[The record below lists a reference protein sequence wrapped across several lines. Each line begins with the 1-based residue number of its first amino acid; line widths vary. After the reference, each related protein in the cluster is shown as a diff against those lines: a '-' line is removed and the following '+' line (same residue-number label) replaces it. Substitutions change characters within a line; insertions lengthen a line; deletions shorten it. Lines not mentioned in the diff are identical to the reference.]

1 MKIAVTGGSGFIGTP
16 LVKALLEQGH
26 HVRVIDL
33 KQPIF
38 QHKHLEFVSK
48 SIMDDLKDSLKDCG
62 MVYHLAA
69 MLGVEHTD
77 KRPLETIRINLEGSV
92 NVFKCAAGAGIK
104 NMVYA
109 SSSEVYGNPREL
121 PIREESVKGPVST
134 YGVSKLA
141 SEIYAQAYN
150 KEFGTNIKIVRFFN
164 VYGPGQSDEFVVSIF
179 LNNALLNKPI
189 RVFGDGSQTRCF
201 TYVQDAVD
209 GALKVAEKG
218 EDGEAYNVGN
228 NHPTTILQLAETIRE
243 VAGSSSEIIKVGY
256 GKDSRLRSREIDYR
270 IPDISKISAL
280 GWEPKT
286 RIAEGVRKILE
297 WKKTGLKL
305 D

>member
-1 MKIAVTGGSGFIGTP
+1 MKIAVTGGSGFI
-16 LVKALLEQGH
+16 
-26 HVRVIDL
+26 
-33 KQPIF
+33 
-38 QHKHLEFVSK
+38 QHKSLEFVNRSV
-48 SIMDDLKDSLKDCG
+48 MDDIKDSLKNCD

-69 MLGVEHTD
+69 LLGVEHTD

-92 NVFKCAAGAGIK
+92 NVFKCAAEAGIK

-109 SSSEVYGNPREL
+109 SSSEVYGNPREI

-150 KEFGTNIKIVRFFN
+150 QEFGTNIKIVRFFN
-164 VYGPGQSDEFVVSIF
+164 VYGPRQSDNFVVSIF
-179 LNNALLNKPI
+179 LNNALRNNPI

-201 TYVQDAVD
+201 TYVQDAVE
-209 GALKVAEKG
+209 GVLKVVENGKSG
-218 EDGEAYNVGN
+218 EVYNVGN
-228 NHPTTILQLAETIRE
+228 NHPTTILQLAETIKE
-243 VAGSSSEIIKVGY
+243 VTGSKSEIVKIGY

-286 RIAEGVRKILE
+286 RITEGIKKILE
-297 WKKTGLKL
+297 WKKQN
-305 D
+305 

>member
-1 MKIAVTGGSGFIGTP
+1 MKAMKITVTGGSGFIGLP
-16 LVKALLEQGH
+16 LVEALLQQGH
-26 HVRVIDL
+26 HVKVLDL
-33 KQPIF
+33 KQPAI
-38 QHKHLEFVSK
+38 QHKSLEFVNK
-48 SIMDDLKDSLKDCG
+48 SVMDDIKDDLKGCD

-69 MLGVEHTD
+69 LLGVEHTD

-92 NVFKCAAGAGIK
+92 NVFRSAVEANVK

-141 SEIYAQAYN
+141 AEIYAQAYN

-164 VYGPGQSDEFVVSIF
+164 VYGPRQSDNFVVSIF
-179 LNNALLNKPI
+179 LKNALHNGPI
-189 RVFGDGSQTRCF
+189 KVFGDGSQTRCF

-209 GALKVAEKG
+209 GVLKVVEKG
-218 EDGEAYNVGN
+218 KSGEVYNVGN
-228 NHPTTILQLAETIRE
+228 NHPTTILQLAETIKE
-243 VAGSSSEIIKVGY
+243 VAGSKSEIVKVGY
-256 GKDSRLRSREIDYR
+256 GKDSRLREREIDYR
-270 IPDISKISAL
+270 IPDISKINAI

-286 RIAEGVRKILE
+286 RIAEGIKKILE
-297 WKKTGLKL
+297 WKRQN
-305 D
+305 

>member
-1 MKIAVTGGSGFIGTP
+1 MKIAVTGGSGFIGLP
-16 LVKALLEQGH
+16 LVEALLQQGH
-26 HVRVIDL
+26 HVKILDL
-33 KQPIF
+33 KQPAIE
-38 QHKHLEFVSK
+38 HKHLEFSKK
-48 SIMDDLKDSLKDCG
+48 SIMDDLKDSLKDCD

-69 MLGVEHTD
+69 VLGVEHTD

-92 NVFKCAAGAGIK
+92 NVFKCAAEAGIK
-104 NMVYA
+104 DMVYA

-150 KEFGTNIKIVRFFN
+150 HEFGTNIKIVRFFN
-164 VYGPGQSDEFVVSIF
+164 VYGPRQSDNFVVSIF
-179 LNNALLNKPI
+179 LKNALHNSPI

-209 GALKVAEKG
+209 GVLKVVEKG
-218 EDGEAYNVGN
+218 KNGEVYNVGN
-228 NHPTTILQLAETIRE
+228 NHPTTILQLAETIKE
-243 VAGSSSEIIKVGY
+243 VAGSKSEIVRVGY
-256 GKDSRLRSREIDYR
+256 GKDSRLREREIDYR
-270 IPDISKISAL
+270 IPDISKINAI

-286 RIAEGVRKILE
+286 RIAEGIKKILE
-297 WKKTGLKL
+297 WKKKN
-305 D
+305 